1 MMELDNVR
9 LSLMGG
15 WAVFAVGCCWFF
27 GYWLHS
33 RWKHEQ
39 VRQHGIPAE
48 ATLLRLERTA
58 MRINKATVYN
68 HLLQVRVP
76 GRAPYEVWLRSRAHD
91 WNVRVM
97 EPGLELKV
105 KVAPEDPN
113 RVAVMGPL
121 VPQDLGHLV
130 RLMTQPPVP
139 PPPADPVKALT
150 DLQRMAGAGLI
161 TTEEFEQKKAEIL
174 ARL

>member
-1 MMELDNVR
+1 MMELDNTRFV
-9 LSLMGG
+9 LMGG
-15 WAVFAVGCCWFF
+15 WAVFAVAGCWFF
-27 GYWLHS
+27 GHWLYS
-33 RWKHEQ
+33 RWKHQQ

-97 EPGLELKV
+97 APGMELKV
-105 KVAPEDPN
+105 KVAPEDPK
-113 RVAVMGPL
+113 RVVVMGPL
-121 VPQDLGHLV
+121 VPQDLGNLAALLAG
-130 RLMTQPPVP
+130 RPVGTAP
-139 PPPADPVKALT
+139 DPVKSLA
-150 DLQRMAGAGLI
+150 DLQRMLGEGLI
-161 TTEEFEQKKAEIL
+161 TMDDFERKKAEIL
-174 ARL
+174 GRL